1 MSKRIN
7 VRPRLKELMKADGW
21 TQTRLSEASGVPQGS
36 ISRFDSNGRH
46 EDWQVVAIMRAGG
59 WKYEDLFEIEDE
71 VSDEK

>member
-1 MSKRIN
+1 MGKRIN

-59 WKYEDLFEIEDE
+59 WKYEDLFEIDDATGEE
-71 VSDEK
+71 

>member
-1 MSKRIN
+1 MS
-7 VRPRLKELMKADGW
+7 GW

-46 EDWQVVAIMRAGG
+46 EDWQVVAIMKAGG

-71 VSDEK
+71 E

>member
-46 EDWQVVAIMRAGG
+46 EDWQVVAIMKAGG
-59 WKYEDLFEIEDE
+59 WKYEDLFEIEDG
-71 VSDEK
+71 SDEE